1 MPTTPHDLS
10 RAVLHQETGEQ
21 DRTHQD
27 DAAPDAHAVSPSAE
41 LVAAGPSQEG

>member
-10 RAVLHQETGEQ
+10 RTVLNPETGEQ

-27 DAAPDAHAVSPSAE
+27 DAAPDAQAVSPSAE
-41 LVAAGPSQEG
+41 PVAAGPSQDG